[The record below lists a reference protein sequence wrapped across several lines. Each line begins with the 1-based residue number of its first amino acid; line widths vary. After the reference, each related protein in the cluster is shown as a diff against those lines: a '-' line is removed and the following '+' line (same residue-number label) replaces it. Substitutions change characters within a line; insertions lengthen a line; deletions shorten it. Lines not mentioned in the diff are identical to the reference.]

1 MIVGVEVGRIVREGA
16 VVGVAVR
23 RRMRRG
29 LVLELEENQ
38 DLIVVHRLADVA
50 RTAKTCSTR
59 PKVRAPS
66 PRTKTENQ
74 L

>member
-16 VVGVAVR
+16 VVGAAVR

-38 DLIVVHRLADVA
+38 GN
-50 RTAKTCSTR
+50 KQS
-59 PKVRAPS
+59 
-66 PRTKTENQ
+66 
-74 L
+74 